1 VDQFEE
7 LLSPSSGEMAAKFLR
22 FLKACCEGPN
32 RRLLLIGTMRS
43 DYLDVYEHQESR
55 LTAPPFHPWRL
66 APFPRERVGDV
77 IVKPAERVHVQV
89 ADDLV
94 ETLKRDTPTGDAL
107 PLLAFTL
114 RELYRR
120 GADDQRL
127 EVSEYKDVGGM
138 EGAIKKAA
146 EKIIPKDSL
155 PPDVEAAVRS
165 SFVKYLAQV
174 NDKDE
179 FVRLTARWHDLPEL
193 ARPILSRFIDE
204 RLLVESERD
213 GQVLVEV
220 AHEAMFRC
228 WDMLRDWLRTSADIL
243 RWKRDVERDQKSD
256 QQSGRRW
263 NGLRPAQLEV
273 ARDWPIHRRK
283 ELNDAECR
291 WIKQGIRRQW
301 IRRGAVA
308 VVVVTFLALALWAS
322 WRRREATASAQVA
335 VSSLATQLGMFTKPI
350 ALAGKIAA
358 AVTMR
363 QSAEVRQALDELISS
378 ETPFVRTPSIQQ
390 EIDLLK
396 DLIDKWDAS
405 EKISWNP
412 DEEPSS
418 EKVRKVVLNFS
429 NF

>member
-1 VDQFEE
+1 
-7 LLSPSSGEMAAKFLR
+7 
-22 FLKACCEGPN
+22 
-32 RRLLLIGTMRS
+32 
-43 DYLDVYEHQESR
+43 
-55 LTAPPFHPWRL
+55 
-66 APFPRERVGDV
+66 
-77 IVKPAERVHVQV
+77 
-89 ADDLV
+89 
-94 ETLKRDTPTGDAL
+94 
-107 PLLAFTL
+107 
-114 RELYRR
+114 
-120 GADDQRL
+120 
-127 EVSEYKDVGGM
+127 
-138 EGAIKKAA
+138 
-146 EKIIPKDSL
+146 
-155 PPDVEAAVRS
+155 
-165 SFVKYLAQV
+165 
-174 NDKDE
+174 
-179 FVRLTARWHDLPEL
+179 
-193 ARPILSRFIDE
+193 
-204 RLLVESERD
+204 
-213 GQVLVEV
+213 
-220 AHEAMFRC
+220 
-228 WDMLRDWLRTSADIL
+228 MLRDWLRTSADIL

-396 DLIDKWDAS
+396 DAIDKWDAS

-429 NF
+429 KAVRTAWESQAMESKAKSMTRDLIVRPTYNRAIRVTRSIASGPPQQRDKDEFEKLYWSELVFLETSDVETNMVRFRQTLLGNPAYNRNDLKKIAVALKAACDKALELPNTE

>member
-1 VDQFEE
+1 MNSPRTSSAHTPPMQRMRRTAKPFVTSSPPPALQAVETFWEAAHDLAIVCGSRDATVLLPVDQFEE

-55 LTAPPFHPWRL
+55 LTAPPFHPCRL

-89 ADDLV
+89 AGDLV

-228 WDMLRDWLRTSADIL
+228 WTCSETGFARLPTSCAGNGMSNVIKRVISKAAGDGTVYVPHNWRLLVTGPSTGVRNSTTLSAGGSSRASVGSGFGVALSLLWWSHSWLWPYGPHGGGERPPRRHKSPSAPWPLSWACSRNPLR
-243 RWKRDVERDQKSD
+243 
-256 QQSGRRW
+256 
-263 NGLRPAQLEV
+263 
-273 ARDWPIHRRK
+273 
-283 ELNDAECR
+283 
-291 WIKQGIRRQW
+291 
-301 IRRGAVA
+301 
-308 VVVVTFLALALWAS
+308 
-322 WRRREATASAQVA
+322 
-335 VSSLATQLGMFTKPI
+335 SLAKSRRL
-350 ALAGKIAA
+350 
-358 AVTMR
+358 
-363 QSAEVRQALDELISS
+363 
-378 ETPFVRTPSIQQ
+378 
-390 EIDLLK
+390 
-396 DLIDKWDAS
+396 
-405 EKISWNP
+405 
-412 DEEPSS
+412 
-418 EKVRKVVLNFS
+418 
-429 NF
+429 